1 MPKDKIENHEKIVKA
16 AKKEFL
22 TYGFKDASMRRIAS
36 DSGMSVSGLYKHFPS
51 KESMFVSLAAPAY
64 DGFVELYRKSV
75 EETHRTL
82 DTADLSHIWD
92 HSDEIAGIM
101 KYIYEH
107 FDAFRLIVC
116 KAEGTRYENFLHDVA
131 KMGEE
136 STLILMDQ
144 LKSMGVRLNDFSI
157 KEFHLLT
164 TTYVAAIFQAV
175 RHNFTRDEAVHY
187 AETLDKFFTPS
198 WKAFF
203 GY

>member
-1 MPKDKIENHEKIVKA
+1 MPKDKIENHEKIVIA

-36 DSGMSVSGLYKHFPS
+36 DSGMSVSGLYKHFPG

-82 DTADLSHIWD
+82 DTTDLSHIWD

-144 LKSMGVRLNDFSI
+144 LKSMGVRLNDFSV

-164 TTYVAAIFQAV
+164 TTYVDAIFQAV
-175 RHNFTRDEAVHY
+175 RHNFARDEAFHY